1 MFIERFGDVE
11 QLQCS
16 ELKSTCLGIQ
26 SMLNKQRNKKANK
39 EMFVEC
45 VNTATQHVSVLNREK
60 VSSLT

>member
-1 MFIERFGDVE
+1 
-11 QLQCS
+11 
-16 ELKSTCLGIQ
+16 
-26 SMLNKQRNKKANK
+26 MLNKQRNKKANK